1 LVLECK
7 RHRPRT
13 PGGGVESLIDA
24 FGKKGF
30 WKISEHTSPQDCTEG
45 SHQSAARL
53 TLERWTKP
61 LCFGDYIRRMPADS
75 TPSTQLLQLL
85 PDAVVQTD
93 ALWVITY
100 LNPAWYKLTGHSVD
114 EALGRSL
121 LDFAHPDDAGT
132 LRSGMPVFRLR
143 FADSDYR
150 WVRLQLHPETD
161 AAHRVISRQG
171 VLIELTEITEQVLVE
186 VRQRFLRLLETIDG
200 VVWEAEFGVGNT
212 FLSPQVERLF
222 GFTVEEWRSDPG
234 FWRARVHAD
243 DLPAALAID
252 DAAYNATHSY
262 AYEMNYR
269 LIAKS
274 GKVVWVRDLCRVVVE
289 TGRPNRMIGLMIDVT
304 QQKNTE
310 LELLQSD
317 NRYSLATRG
326 SNDGIWDWDL
336 KTDILHVSARFR
348 EIVGLADT
356 GNLHD
361 DGWRFLEQL
370 IDPDD
375 RERVQAAYRRHLS
388 GNSPNFSV
396 DFRAYH
402 AARRL
407 VWVNWRGVAQFEDGI
422 AVRVAGSLSDL
433 AERGSSYDSLT
444 NLPGRPLFRDRLGH
458 AITLYQYN
466 ATKGDGTL
474 AQGVTTMFAVLLLD
488 LDRFKAVN
496 DTFGHHV
503 GDQLLQQVARRLESC
518 VRAVDL
524 VARMSGDEF
533 NVLLE
538 SIDQADATDRARQI
552 ATALATPFLIDTHIV
567 SCGASIG
574 LVSSQAGLMT
584 IDDYLRAADAAMYQ
598 AKSHSLGVCV
608 FSENGGETTGV

>member
-1 LVLECK
+1 
-7 RHRPRT
+7 
-13 PGGGVESLIDA
+13 
-24 FGKKGF
+24 
-30 WKISEHTSPQDCTEG
+30 
-45 SHQSAARL
+45 
-53 TLERWTKP
+53 
-61 LCFGDYIRRMPADS
+61 MPADS

-100 LNPAWYKLTGHSVD
+100 LNPAWHKLTGHSVD
-114 EALGRSL
+114 EALGQSL
-121 LDFAHPDDAGT
+121 LGFVHPDDTGT

-143 FADSDYR
+143 FADSNYR
-150 WVRLQLHPETD
+150 WMRLQLQPKSD
-161 AAHRVISRQG
+161 AANRVISRQG
-171 VLIELTEITEQVLVE
+171 VLIELTEVTEQVLVE

-200 VVWEAEFGVGNT
+200 VVWEAELGVGNT
-212 FLSPQVERLF
+212 FLSPQVESLF

-234 FWRARVHAD
+234 FWRARVHPD

-289 TGRPNRMIGLMIDVT
+289 KGRPNRMIGLMIDVT

-336 KTDILHVSARFR
+336 QTDVLHVSKRFR
-348 EIVGLADT
+348 EIVGLDDS

-361 DGWRFLEQL
+361 DGWRFLQQL

-396 DFRAYH
+396 DFRACH
-402 AARRL
+402 GANRL
-407 VWVNWRGVAQFEDGI
+407 MWVNWRGVAQFEDGI
-422 AVRVAGSLSDL
+422 AVRMAGSLSDL
-433 AERGSSYDSLT
+433 AERGSTYDALT
-444 NLPGRPLFRDRLGH
+444 NLPGRPLFRDRLEH
-458 AITLYQYN
+458 AIALHQSE
-466 ATKGDGTL
+466 ASKVDGPL

-488 LDRFKAVN
+488 LNQFKAVN

-518 VRAVDL
+518 VRPVDL
-524 VARMSGDEF
+524 VARISGDEF

-538 SIDQADATDRARQI
+538 SIDQAEATDRARQI
-552 ATALATPFLIDTHIV
+552 AVALAAPYLIGTHTV
-567 SCGASIG
+567 TSGASVG
-574 LVSSQAGLMT
+574 LVSSRAGLMT
-584 IDDYLRAADAAMYQ
+584 TDNYLRAADAAMYQ

-608 FSENGGETTGV
+608 FSENWGERAGRRESNIFRKPGAE